1 MLANCRI
8 VLVRTESPGNIGSV
22 ARVMGNMGLN
32 RLTLVAPAC
41 DPFDSRAFQMATH
54 GEAILRAAEIVP
66 DLGDAL
72 RDAHRAVA
80 TSANVGGLFRQ
91 QNVQPPDVVAGTIAD
106 SLRGGQ
112 TAAIVFGP
120 ESTGLTSA
128 EVSRCQ
134 ELIHI
139 PTSDSHLSLNLA
151 QAVAICLYEVRKAWI
166 GPDTAPGELPA
177 TLAEQERLFAH
188 LREAFEAIHFLYGEK
203 AEPLMHGIRHLLGK
217 AELTEMETKLLHGLA
232 RQILWFANRSSGV
245 DH

>member
-1 MLANCRI
+1 MLANCR
-8 VLVRTESPGNIGSV
+8 VALVRTESPGNIGAV
-22 ARVMGNMGLN
+22 ARVMGNMGLE

-41 DPFDSRAFQMATH
+41 DPLDPRALQMATH
-54 GEAILRAAEIVP
+54 GEGILRAAEIVD
-66 DLGDAL
+66 DLDRAL
-72 RDAHRAVA
+72 ADAHHAVA
-80 TSANVGGLFRQ
+80 TSANIGGLFRKQ
-91 QNVQPPDVVAGTIAD
+91 TVGPPDLVAGTIAHA
-106 SLRGGQ
+106 LRGGQ
-112 TAAIVFGP
+112 RVVLVFGP

-151 QAVAICLYEVRKAWI
+151 QAVAICAYEVRKAWLSAPS
-166 GPDTAPGELPA
+166 GPRELPA

-188 LREAFEAIHFLYGEK
+188 LKEAFEAIHFLYGDK

-232 RQILWFANRSSGV
+232 RQILWFARNANEG
-245 DH
+245 